1 MRDIKFRALAD
12 VKIGPN
18 LYTRQFVYGGIYVH
32 DETCSYIT
40 TNDFEFVSFLNG
52 TLGQFTGLQDE
63 KAIDIYNND
72 ICYVEGHG
80 NCLVKTCVYY
90 GVTFVNAEGSEVSAI
105 DCMPDGD
112 AFTVIGNIH
121 QNPELLEN
129 KQ

>member
-1 MRDIKFRALAD
+1 MRDIKFRAW
-12 VKIGPN
+12 N
-18 LYTRQFVYGGIYVH
+18 LIDKSMV
-32 DETCSYIT
+32 DWCSIKY
-40 TNDFEFVSFLNG
+40 SFD
-52 TLGQFTGLQDE
+52 TFIKSKHYQVMQFTGLQDE
-63 KAIDIYNND
+63 KSIDIYNDD

-129 KQ
+129 K